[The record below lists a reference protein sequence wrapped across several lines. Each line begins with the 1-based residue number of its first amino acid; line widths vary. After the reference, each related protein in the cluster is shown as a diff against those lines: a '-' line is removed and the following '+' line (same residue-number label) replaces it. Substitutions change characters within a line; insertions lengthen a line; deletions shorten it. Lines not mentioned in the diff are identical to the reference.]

1 MKLAIAILAL
11 AAASTVHAQGCN
23 TPPPTLNTYVGLT
36 NTSSFD
42 PQPIPCEPCVSFLD
56 GLEFFGKWVWVGGVS
71 LFLIYQG
78 VMLSEFRVRDAESR
92 NAINRLS
99 RQLFYTRKTVKA
111 LKRAQG
117 RSDE

>member
-23 TPPPTLNTYVGLT
+23 TPPPTLHTYVEQ
-36 NTSSFD
+36 TSTFD

-92 NAINRLS
+92 KAINKLS
-99 RQLFYTRKTVKA
+99 RQLFYTRKKVKA